1 MIENNILGIILA
13 GGKSSRFGEDK
24 SIAKLGDKTLLDHT
38 INKIENEFTEILL
51 ISNNK
56 EFNFK
61 NNKIHV
67 VEDCIEGQLG
77 PLVGILTAMKWV
89 IINKKNYKWIASFPC
104 DTPFFDIKLI
114 SELKNKVKQ
123 TSKKLIFLNSNKNF
137 KGSISLLITGDE
149 EGIATNGTKKVVE
162 YLKKK
167 KEKGKSVKL
176 NQQYLRCFQLNSTI
190 LLYIYRGLSSNIAFF
205 EQSRFLEF
213 SDHPCAEKT
222 KRKNAHD
229 TGSLKHRSS
238 SLNPDKTR

>member
-114 SELKNKVKQ
+114 SELKIKVKE
-123 TSKKLIFLNSNKNF
+123 TSKKLIFLNSNKKRHNIF
-137 KGSISLLITGDE
+137 GLWSMDLIEILEKDIKNSFRKVELWADKIGYENININE
-149 EGIATNGTKKVVE
+149 EKFDKFLNINTKKDLE
-162 YLKKK
+162 KA
-167 KEKGKSVKL
+167 KENL
-176 NQQYLRCFQLNSTI
+176 
-190 LLYIYRGLSSNIAFF
+190 
-205 EQSRFLEF
+205 
-213 SDHPCAEKT
+213 
-222 KRKNAHD
+222 
-229 TGSLKHRSS
+229 
-238 SLNPDKTR
+238 DKI

>member
-89 IINKKNYKWIASFPC
+89 KKNNKNYKWIASFPC
-104 DTPFFDIKLI
+104 DTPFFDMKFV
-114 SELKNKVKQ
+114 SELKIKIKE
-123 TSKKLIFLNSNKNF
+123 TSKKLIFLNSDKKRHNIFGLWSVDLIETLEEDIKNGLR
-137 KGSISLLITGDE
+137 KVEIWADKIGYENINI
-149 EGIATNGTKKVVE
+149 NTKEFDMFLNINTKE
-162 YLKKK
+162 DLKKA
-167 KEKGKSVKL
+167 KE
-176 NQQYLRCFQLNSTI
+176 
-190 LLYIYRGLSSNIAFF
+190 NI
-205 EQSRFLEF
+205 
-213 SDHPCAEKT
+213 
-222 KRKNAHD
+222 
-229 TGSLKHRSS
+229 
-238 SLNPDKTR
+238 DKI

>member
-114 SELKNKVKQ
+114 SELKIKVKE
-123 TSKKLIFLNSNKNF
+123 TSKKLIFLNSNNKRHNIFGLWSMDLIEILEKDIKNSF
-137 KGSISLLITGDE
+137 RKVELWADKVGYENININE
-149 EGIATNGTKKVVE
+149 EKFDRFLNINTKKDLE
-162 YLKKK
+162 KA
-167 KEKGKSVKL
+167 KENL
-176 NQQYLRCFQLNSTI
+176 
-190 LLYIYRGLSSNIAFF
+190 
-205 EQSRFLEF
+205 
-213 SDHPCAEKT
+213 
-222 KRKNAHD
+222 
-229 TGSLKHRSS
+229 
-238 SLNPDKTR
+238 DKI

>member
-89 IINKKNYKWIASFPC
+89 IKNKKNYKWIASFPC

-114 SELKNKVKQ
+114 SELKIKVKE
-123 TSKKLIFLNSNKNF
+123 TSKKLIFLNSNKKRHNIF
-137 KGSISLLITGDE
+137 GLWSMDLIEILEKDIKNSFRKVELWADKVGYENININE
-149 EGIATNGTKKVVE
+149 EKFDRFLNINTKKDLE
-162 YLKKK
+162 KA
-167 KEKGKSVKL
+167 KENL
-176 NQQYLRCFQLNSTI
+176 
-190 LLYIYRGLSSNIAFF
+190 
-205 EQSRFLEF
+205 
-213 SDHPCAEKT
+213 
-222 KRKNAHD
+222 
-229 TGSLKHRSS
+229 
-238 SLNPDKTR
+238 DKI

>member
-24 SIAKLGDKTLLDHT
+24 STAKLGNKTLLDHT
-38 INKIENEFTEILL
+38 VNKIENEFNEILV

-89 IINKKNYKWIASFPC
+89 IKNKKNYKWIASFPC

-114 SELKNKVKQ
+114 SELKIKVKE
-123 TSKKLIFLNSNKNF
+123 TSKKLIFLNSNKKRHNIF
-137 KGSISLLITGDE
+137 GLWSIDLIEILEKDIKNSFRKVELWADKIGYENININE
-149 EGIATNGTKKVVE
+149 EKFDKFLNINTKKDLE
-162 YLKKK
+162 KA
-167 KEKGKSVKL
+167 KENL
-176 NQQYLRCFQLNSTI
+176 
-190 LLYIYRGLSSNIAFF
+190 
-205 EQSRFLEF
+205 
-213 SDHPCAEKT
+213 
-222 KRKNAHD
+222 
-229 TGSLKHRSS
+229 
-238 SLNPDKTR
+238 DKI

>member
-24 SIAKLGDKTLLDHT
+24 STAKLGNKTLLDHT
-38 INKIENEFTEILL
+38 VNKIENEFNEILV

-114 SELKNKVKQ
+114 SELKIKVKE
-123 TSKKLIFLNSNKNF
+123 TSKKLIFLNSNKKRHNIF
-137 KGSISLLITGDE
+137 GLWSMDLIEILEKDIKNSFRKVELWADKVGYENININE
-149 EGIATNGTKKVVE
+149 EKFDRFLNINTKKDLE
-162 YLKKK
+162 KA
-167 KEKGKSVKL
+167 KE
-176 NQQYLRCFQLNSTI
+176 N
-190 LLYIYRGLSSNIAFF
+190 
-205 EQSRFLEF
+205 LE
-213 SDHPCAEKT
+213 KI
-222 KRKNAHD
+222 
-229 TGSLKHRSS
+229 
-238 SLNPDKTR
+238 

>member
-38 INKIENEFTEILL
+38 INKIEKEFTEILV

-89 IINKKNYKWIASFPC
+89 KKNNKNYKWIASFPC
-104 DTPFFDIKLI
+104 DTPFFDMKFI
-114 SELKNKVKQ
+114 SELKIKIKE
-123 TSKKLIFLNSNKNF
+123 TSKKLIFLNSDKKRHNIFGLWSVDLIETLEEDIKNGLR
-137 KGSISLLITGDE
+137 KVEIWADKIGYENINI
-149 EGIATNGTKKVVE
+149 NTKEFDMFLNINTKE
-162 YLKKK
+162 DLKKA
-167 KEKGKSVKL
+167 KE
-176 NQQYLRCFQLNSTI
+176 
-190 LLYIYRGLSSNIAFF
+190 NI
-205 EQSRFLEF
+205 
-213 SDHPCAEKT
+213 
-222 KRKNAHD
+222 
-229 TGSLKHRSS
+229 
-238 SLNPDKTR
+238 DKI

>member
-38 INKIENEFTEILL
+38 INKIEKEFTEILV

-89 IINKKNYKWIASFPC
+89 IKNKKKYKWIASFPC

-114 SELKNKVKQ
+114 SELKIKVKE
-123 TSKKLIFLNSNKNF
+123 TSKKLIFLNSNKKRHNIF
-137 KGSISLLITGDE
+137 GLWSMDLIEILEKDIKNSFRKVELWADKVGYENININE
-149 EGIATNGTKKVVE
+149 EKFDRFLNINTKKDLE
-162 YLKKK
+162 KA
-167 KEKGKSVKL
+167 KENL
-176 NQQYLRCFQLNSTI
+176 
-190 LLYIYRGLSSNIAFF
+190 
-205 EQSRFLEF
+205 
-213 SDHPCAEKT
+213 
-222 KRKNAHD
+222 
-229 TGSLKHRSS
+229 
-238 SLNPDKTR
+238 DKI

>member
-38 INKIENEFTEILL
+38 INKIEKEFTEILV

-89 IINKKNYKWIASFPC
+89 KKNNKNYKWIASFPC
-104 DTPFFDIKLI
+104 DTPFFDMKFISKLKIKI
-114 SELKNKVKQ
+114 KE
-123 TSKKLIFLNSNKNF
+123 TSKKLIFLNSNKKRHNIF
-137 KGSISLLITGDE
+137 GLWSLDLIEILEKDIKNSFRKVELWADKIGCENININE
-149 EGIATNGTKKVVE
+149 EKFDRFLNINTKKDLE
-162 YLKKK
+162 KA
-167 KEKGKSVKL
+167 KENL
-176 NQQYLRCFQLNSTI
+176 
-190 LLYIYRGLSSNIAFF
+190 
-205 EQSRFLEF
+205 
-213 SDHPCAEKT
+213 
-222 KRKNAHD
+222 
-229 TGSLKHRSS
+229 
-238 SLNPDKTR
+238 DKI